1 MFRTSLGFYIIICA
15 ISWIITLI
23 NCFLDGENLKS
34 SFIIL
39 GKINLVLGTFYWLLV
54 LGLYLIGLN

>member
-15 ISWIITLI
+15 ITWVITFI
-23 NCFLDGENLKS
+23 NSLLDGEDIKG
-34 SFIIL
+34 SFLIF
-39 GKINLVLGTFYWLLV
+39 GKISLILSTFYWGLV